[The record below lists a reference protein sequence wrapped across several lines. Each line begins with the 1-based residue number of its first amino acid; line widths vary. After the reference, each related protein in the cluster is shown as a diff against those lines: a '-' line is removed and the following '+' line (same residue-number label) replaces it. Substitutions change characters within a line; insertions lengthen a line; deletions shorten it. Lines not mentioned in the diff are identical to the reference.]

1 MIWLSDWR
9 ALVHL
14 IAANLLFAA
23 GLYSPEVF
31 LDVCGVGELLRF
43 LVLLIV
49 KVELVSRIDLP
60 QLLVDDLPITL
71 LPLSVLLL

>member
-1 MIWLSDWR
+1 MLWLACRR

-14 IAANLLFAA
+14 IADYLLFAA

-31 LDVCGVGELLRF
+31 LDVCRVGELLRF

-49 KVELVSRIDLP
+49 KVELISRIDLP
-60 QLLVDDLPITL
+60 QLLIYDLLIAL
-71 LPLSVLLL
+71 LLCVLLW